1 LPEDARTQ
9 KGVAQMLVRDRG
21 DSWQLVLQPDHADLS
36 GQFAEAWGGGAVAGL
51 SRRESMIL
59 AATRHDDGWGVW
71 DRRPGWDPERGR
83 PRAFLDVPV
92 PVHLAFYRAAI
103 AAITN
108 EDRFAGM
115 MISMHGAGIYNGR
128 YGTQPSL
135 GLSDQETYRDQVD
148 AFITEQEDAYRRISA
163 ELGVDEDDRW
173 VDYLLLQLYD
183 RLSLYFCLRDAEA
196 GEADVI
202 EPVPTGNGDASFH
215 LEPAGPWRARI
226 APFPFVEAPA
236 RFTLVRRVLPK
247 AAYEGNTDLRRDF
260 FALTPETVQITIEE
274 A

>member
-1 LPEDARTQ
+1 
-9 KGVAQMLVRDRG
+9 MLVRDRG

-36 GQFAEAWGGGAVAGL
+36 GQFAEAWGGRAVAEP

-71 DRRPGWDPERGR
+71 DRRPGWDPDRGR

-103 AAITN
+103 AAIGN
-108 EDRFAGM
+108 EDPYAGM
-115 MISMHGAGIYNGR
+115 MVSMHGAGIYNGR
-128 YGTQPSL
+128 YGTQPGL
-135 GLSDQETYRDQVD
+135 GLSDLETYRDQVD
-148 AFITEQEDAYRRISA
+148 AFVAEQEDAYRRISA
-163 ELGVDEDDRW
+163 ELGVDENDRW

-183 RLSLYFCLRDAEA
+183 RLSLYFCLRDVEG

-202 EPVPTGNGDASFH
+202 EPVPTVDGDTSFR
-215 LEPAGPWRARI
+215 LEPAGPWLVRI
-226 APFPFVEAPA
+226 APFPFAAAPA
-236 RFTLVRRVLPK
+236 RFTLVRRVLRK
-247 AAYEGNTDLRRDF
+247 AAYDGNADLRRDV
-260 FALTPETVQITIEE
+260 AELAPETVQITIEE